1 MVRHPSAQTGVGA
14 APTRARRGQARWQTT
29 LLYGLPVIGV
39 SLVMLLVAAIA
50 YHIHVANRHGATLL
64 STDLVNAIEERVVMQ
79 MRAYFEP
86 PRHLLELADTA
97 IEGRPVFD
105 ARREAE
111 RYARHALA
119 TVPSISALSYADPD
133 GNYLF
138 VLRNDKGSFDS
149 KLVDRRNGGHR
160 VTWTRRDENGRI
172 VTTQDDPTDTFDAR
186 ARPWYEAAVKTKKP
200 SWTDTYQFFT
210 IHRPG
215 ITFSIPRFGA
225 DGKLLTVMG
234 LDIDLDS
241 LCTFLSQLK
250 IGVSGKAYII
260 DRTGRIVAF
269 PSDKWE
275 VAEGETAKAPLLDEV
290 GDPILTR
297 VFNRLRVEGYGRK
310 ILDIGDHRIIVSTEP
325 VSMLTGRDWIVLIV
339 VPETDFIGFVAN
351 SSVAALI
358 MSLVVV
364 VIVVGLAAFLL
375 WRNVQA
381 SRRVAAAA
389 TRQQALE
396 GRTQAFVA
404 LARDVAGEDDT
415 TCLAGASESAATACA
430 AERASIW
437 RLSDDRCTLTCEDCY
452 EAAAKDHT
460 AGLALH
466 RDELPSFFVALD
478 KGAVVDTTDARRDRR
493 TAELHAAY
501 LAPLDINN
509 VHISPIQHGGR
520 AVGMLCIEDPQ
531 RGERATGMT
540 AFCDALSVLLA
551 LRFSAAA
558 PVTSTAP
565 SAVPNPVAPSQG
577 DAKTADAFAQRQ
589 ARLEVVLLQNSALPE
604 SPDTTSLANAAVGVV
619 KLPDWATVAQRP
631 TDAGGHTA
639 MDAILQDVRG
649 AVELSDVSYAALL
662 DDEVVL
668 AAFSSDQTQAPRDA
682 ILMAMAMLELRDR
695 LTRLEEKWGIDLDFR
710 LAMDVG
716 TVMASAVAGDSP
728 SRNLWGGAVGVA
740 RIRAA
745 TAARHT
751 ITASETAYE
760 LLASQFLLRPRGT
773 YFLPETGNMRTF
785 IMVGRL

>member
-1 MVRHPSAQTGVGA
+1 MARHLLAATDLNEDRVRDN
-14 APTRARRGQARWQTT
+14 RGQSRWQTT

-39 SLVMLLVAAIA
+39 GAVMLLVAVIA
-50 YHIHVANRHGATLL
+50 YYIYVANRHGASLL
-64 STDLVNAIEERVVMQ
+64 SNDLVNAIEERVVMQ

-86 PRHLLELADTA
+86 PRHLLELANTA

-119 TVPSISALSYADPD
+119 TVPSVSAMSYADPD

-138 VLRNDKGSFDS
+138 VLRNDKGGFDS
-149 KLVDRRNGGHR
+149 KLVDRRDGGHR
-160 VTWTRRDENGRI
+160 VTWTRRDETGRI
-172 VTTQDDPTDTFDAR
+172 VTTQDDPNDTFDAR
-186 ARPWYEAAVKTKKP
+186 VRPWYENAVKTRKP
-200 SWTDTYQFFT
+200 TWTDTYQFFT

-215 ITFSIPRFGA
+215 ITFSIPRYGS
-225 DGKLLTVMG
+225 DGKLQTVLA

-275 VAEGETAKAPLLDEV
+275 VAEGETAKAPRLDEV
-290 GDPILTR
+290 GDPVLTQ
-297 VFNRLRVEGYGRK
+297 VFNRLQVEGYARK
-310 ILDIGDHRIIVSTEP
+310 VLNVGDRRIIVSTEP
-325 VSMLTGRDWIVLIV
+325 VNMLTGRDWMVLIV

-364 VIVVGLAAFLL
+364 VIVVGLATFLI
-375 WRNVQA
+375 WRNIQA
-381 SRRVAAAA
+381 GRRVAAAA

-396 GRTQAFVA
+396 GRTRAFVE
-404 LARDVAGEDDT
+404 LARGVAGQDEVAS
-415 TCLAGASESAATACA
+415 LEQASESTVAACA

-437 RLSDDRCTLTCEDCY
+437 RLSADGRTLACEDCY
-452 EAAAKDHT
+452 EATAKDHT
-460 AGLALH
+460 AGLTLH
-466 RDELPSFFVALD
+466 RDELPNFFAALD
-478 KGAVVDTTDARRDRR
+478 KGAVIDATDARRDRR

-509 VHISPIQHGGR
+509 AHISPIMLNGR
-520 AVGMLCIEDPQ
+520 MAGMLCVEDPQ
-531 RGERATGMT
+531 RGDRAAGMA
-540 AFCDALSVLLA
+540 AFCDALAILLA
-551 LRFSAAA
+551 LRFAAGTATAPATAAA
-558 PVTSTAP
+558 STG
-565 SAVPNPVAPSQG
+565 QG
-577 DAKTADAFAQRQ
+577 DDKTADAFAARQ
-589 ARLEVVLLQNSALPE
+589 TRLERILLQHNATLE
-604 SPDTTSLANAAVGVV
+604 SLGRGSLANVAVGVV
-619 KLPDWATVAQRP
+619 KLPNWTTVAQRP
-631 TDAGGHTA
+631 ADGGGRTA
-639 MDAILQDVRG
+639 MDAILHEVRDVL
-649 AVELSDVSYAALL
+649 EKSDVGYATLL

-668 AAFSSDQTQAPRDA
+668 AAFSSDQAQAPRDA
-682 ILMAMAMLELRDR
+682 ALVAMAMLELRDR
-695 LTRLEEKWGIDLDFR
+695 LTRLEDKWGIDLDFR

-716 TVMASAVAGDSP
+716 TVMTSAIGSDPP
-728 SRNLWGGAVGVA
+728 SCNLWGGAVGIA
-740 RIRAA
+740 KILAA

-751 ITASETAYE
+751 IAASETAYE